1 MTKTS
6 LQELERLEQ
15 LALVPTEE
23 PSAKEVEL
31 QERGNDPNT
40 PVQDLTIGELTDLL
54 KAKEQQIKNTKA
66 TDEVGRQRDYHGLRN
81 EYVPKLFNLI
91 VIWLLFVAFCVLA
104 TGFGLMRLSDAVL
117 IAFITTTT
125 ATVIALFVIVANWLF
140 PKQKD

>member
-6 LQELERLEQ
+6 LEELERLEQ

-23 PSAKEVEL
+23 PSLLEIEL
-31 QERGNDPNT
+31 QEKGNDPNT
-40 PVQDLTIGELTDLL
+40 PVQNLTIGELTDLL
-54 KAKEQQIKNTKA
+54 KAKEQQIKNTQA
-66 TDEVGRQRDYHGLRN
+66 SDEIGRQRDYHGLRN
-81 EYVPKLFNLI
+81 EYIPKLYKLI
-91 VIWLLFVAFCVLA
+91 VVWLLFVAFCILA
-104 TGFGLMRLSDAVL
+104 TGFGFMKLSDSVL